1 MSTMHTWLR
10 PLLLGLVL
18 GAACDLGDDL
28 EGQPCEVEADCWT
41 DQHCARTPAER
52 TAGLPGVCLAGKTPC
67 KSGAQ
72 LGCSCM
78 PDDGALD
85 CSVPALDA
93 DLLGYPMMMCEPA
106 THTCVVASDDATSS
120 EG

>member
-1 MSTMHTWLR
+1 MSTLRNLLR
-10 PLLLGLVL
+10 PLLVGLVL
-18 GAACDLGDDL
+18 GTACDLSDDL

-41 DQHCARTPAER
+41 NQHCARTEAER
-52 TAGLPGVCLAGKTPC
+52 DAALPGVCMKEKQPC

-85 CSVPALDA
+85 CSTPAIDGEA
-93 DLLGYPMMMCEPA
+93 FGYPAMTCEDT
-106 THTCVVASDDATSS
+106 THTCVVASDESTSS